1 MGLPYSKQIHTAFSQ
16 SQIMMA
22 RLQTEV
28 TPLVAAGYPLIASTF
43 AVLKTTRNIA
53 ILLAC
58 VQVYTAVML
67 TAHLVVLGML
77 LVAVDPDLE
86 EERRRFISPVL
97 RGVVEFGVRWGGWL
111 GWGVKVLVVGV
122 VAGAG
127 VAVWWG
133 IVVAER
139 EEKERILEEEGDG
152 DGVGQGDEERKD
164 DDDDETA
171 IVEE

>member
-43 AVLKTTRNIA
+43 AVLKTTKNIA
-53 ILLAC
+53 VLLAC

-67 TAHLVVLGML
+67 TAHLVVLGMV

-86 EERRRFISPVL
+86 EERRRFVSPVL
-97 RGVVEFGVRWGGWL
+97 RRIVEFGARWGVWL
-111 GWGVKVLVVGV
+111 GWGVKAFVVGV

-133 IVVAER
+133 IVVEEK
-139 EEKERILEEEGDG
+139 EEKERVMEEEGDG
-152 DGVGQGDEERKD
+152 DGVGQGDEEME
-164 DDDDETA
+164 DDDETA